1 MDENDSEVASVK
13 DISVSKQNQFW
24 LPLEKI
30 VHENALIGD
39 IKVGSNN
46 FVRVVARTE
55 ALDSNVDNAIEGDDI
70 KSANNITLP
79 ISDVRYDGKENLL
92 KMARDYK
99 IKYRC
104 SFDKYVVL
112 YDV

>member
-13 DISVSKQNQFW
+13 DISLSKQNQIW

-30 VHENALIGD
+30 VQENAVIGD
-39 IKVGSNN
+39 I
-46 FVRVVARTE
+46 RVARTE
-55 ALDSNVDNAIEGDDI
+55 ALDSHVDNAIEDDDI
-70 KSANNITLP
+70 NSANNITLP

-104 SFDKYVVL
+104 SFDVSMLFFMMYVNDFIL
-112 YDV
+112 